1 MGQLIIHIAEL
12 STYVVIMIS
21 FIFAPIGCVL
31 AILIMDKADP
41 YWSANPKLEGDS
53 FYERIGRMYKYGFYL
68 ILKKRTL
75 KPVPITIKIL
85 MTTSFLTNVIALVF
99 ILYYAALK

>member
-12 STYVVIMIS
+12 SIYILIMLS
-21 FIFAPIGCVL
+21 FIFAPIGCIL
-31 AILIMDKADP
+31 AILIMDNADP

-53 FYERIGRMYKYGFYL
+53 SYERIGRMYKYGLYL
-68 ILKKRTL
+68 IVKKKTL
-75 KPVPITIKIL
+75 KPVPITIKIF

-99 ILYYAALK
+99 ILYYAVLK